1 MPHRFADV
9 KSRPGWVRLRGQEA
23 RTSLDKTSIL
33 ARKLTSVY
41 AQITTKMDFT
51 PEVHQHSAGLIL
63 YYDNMNYI
71 NLRKYYSETLGQSA
85 ISVIQLENGEKTEFV
100 NTRIPVD
107 DVPIYFRLVIEGRH
121 SQFYWSYDGENYEKI
136 GIPFD
141 TTKFSDEYCKYGEFT
156 GTMVGITCA
165 DRVKHKHYADFDFF
179 EYIADE
185 SKNVE

>member
-1 MPHRFADV
+1 M
-9 KSRPGWVRLRGQEA
+9 
-23 RTSLDKTSIL
+23 I
-33 ARKLTSVY
+33 
-41 AQITTKMDFT
+41 I
-51 PEVHQHSAGLIL
+51 

-85 ISVIQLENGEKTEFV
+85 ISIIALENGEKTEFV
-100 NTRIPVD
+100 NTRKAVD
-107 DVPIYFRLVIEGRH
+107 DVPIYFRLEIRGKH
-121 SQFYWSYDGENYEKI
+121 SQFYWGYDGEHYEKI

-179 EYIADE
+179 EYVAKEDCP
-185 SKNVE
+185 VE

>member
-1 MPHRFADV
+1 MNKV
-9 KSRPGWVRLRGQEA
+9 
-23 RTSLDKTSIL
+23 SIL

-41 AQITTKMDFT
+41 ATITTKMEFV

-85 ISVIQLENGEKTEFV
+85 ISIIALENGVKTEFV
-100 NTRIPVD
+100 NTRTGVD
-107 DVPIYFRLVIEGRH
+107 DVPIYFRLEINGKH
-121 SQFYWSYDGENYEKI
+121 SQFYWGYDGSHYEKI

-179 EYIADE
+179 EYCAKED
-185 SKNVE
+185 KAVE